1 MHDMDENF
9 NFYEAVMA
17 QNAAA
22 EVVKPAAP
30 SVEALL
36 MRIDDQELAEQ
47 IRHALKDKQ

>member
-1 MHDMDENF
+1 MYDMDENF

-17 QNAAA
+17 QNGSPDVA
-22 EVVKPAAP
+22 KPAES

-36 MRIDDQELAEQ
+36 MRIDDQALAEQ